1 MFCFKKDLEDKKREL
16 EFSKTDMLTS
26 DRDVWKIDD
35 ELKDE
40 KIHLRKKEAMY
51 RDIIREY
58 DETIEALNGHGV
70 EIDR

>member
-1 MFCFKKDLEDKKREL
+1 
-16 EFSKTDMLTS
+16 MLSS

-58 DETIEALNGHGV
+58 DETVDALNGHGV